1 MTTVLNVF
9 QMLGA
14 AIRAG
19 EAARNHHVPTASD
32 LQILGIPARA
42 FKRG

>member
-1 MTTVLNVF
+1 MKTILSFF

-19 EAARNHHVPTASD
+19 EAARNHHTPSHRD
-32 LQILGIPARA
+32 LAILGIPASA
-42 FKRG
+42 FRV